1 MNPLTKFRYETV
13 KILITGFIVMAVL
26 TAFIAANIIHLSGF
40 VLTGCV
46 TVVTVSFNNRI
57 ERICGSEIAHTYLKD
72 VFLIGLLATAIAL
85 VIEICSDLPS
95 AVYLVLGII
104 HNVVVFVFLRLTY
117 TSKIAEQQNAEICLK
132 GERNE

>member
-72 VFLIGLLATAIAL
+72 VFLIGLL
-85 VIEICSDLPS
+85 DLPS

-104 HNVVVFVFLRLTY
+104 HDVVVFVFLRLTY
-117 TSKIAEQQNAEICLK
+117 TSKIAEQQNAEICPK